1 MSKPTSLVTGA
12 AGFIGSNLTD
22 YLLDL
27 DHQVICVDNESA
39 DNDKFHWNGRTIN
52 VSGDITDY
60 KFMKNVFNHVIKL
73 IIINL
78 LICFIM
84 IIFLKVDIMKNIYP
98 PSLVYLT

>member
-60 KFMKNVFNHVIKL
+60 KFSNRCSRFYWIKP
-73 IIINL
+73 N
-78 LICFIM
+78 
-84 IIFLKVDIMKNIYP
+84 
-98 PSLVYLT
+98 